1 MTDSRATS
9 VDRRYNSFSRK
20 SLRGEDKHSSS
31 AIKFNIKRKF
41 HDDTEKELHVN

>member
-9 VDRRYNSFSRK
+9 VDRRYNSCSRK
-20 SLRGEDKHSSS
+20 SLRGEDNHSSS

>member
-20 SLRGEDKHSSS
+20 SLRGEDKHSSGN
-31 AIKFNIKRKF
+31 IKFNIERKS
-41 HDDTEKELHVN
+41 HDNTERELHVN